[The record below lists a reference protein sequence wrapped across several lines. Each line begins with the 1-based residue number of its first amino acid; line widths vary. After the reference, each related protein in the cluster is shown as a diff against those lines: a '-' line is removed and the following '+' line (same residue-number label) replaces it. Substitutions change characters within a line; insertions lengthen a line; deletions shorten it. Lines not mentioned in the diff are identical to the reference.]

1 MKKLEII
8 IKPEKL
14 EMVKT
19 ILDENGINGMNF
31 VNTMGYGTQNGVIK
45 SYNGKEYKIGFVP
58 KIKIETIVADEVVE
72 KVVQNIVEEVNTGQY
87 GDGKIAI
94 YPVEDYI
101 RIRTGESGNAAL

>member
-14 EMVKT
+14 EMVKE

-31 VNTMGYGTQNGVIK
+31 VNTMGYGNQNGVIK

-58 KIKIETIVADEVVE
+58 KIKVETIVADEVVE
-72 KVVQNIVEEVNTGQY
+72 KVVQNILEEVNTGQY

-101 RIRTGESGNAAL
+101 RIRTGERGNAAL